1 MSCTITVC
9 ILSGFL
15 LLQKICTKMWH
26 VRRYYYTEQR
36 ELCLL
41 GDGLPLHILSC
52 VLPEK
57 QAHAG
62 VCIIVMCFTHQHNCV
77 CAHPPNLVHTGTC
90 VCVRVSMSTPVLGHL
105 CM

>member
-9 ILSGFL
+9 MLSGFP

-26 VRRYYYTEQR
+26 MRRYYYTEQR

-62 VCIIVMCFTHQHNCV
+62 VCIIVMCFTHQHNC
-77 CAHPPNLVHTGTC
+77 AYC
-90 VCVRVSMSTPVLGHL
+90 VCEGEREHEYPCSRSPMYVTVSRLL
-105 CM
+105 L